1 VFVTIGRSSR
11 VRPATIYDVAEAA
24 GVSHQTVSRL
34 LRGFKGI
41 RPETRA
47 RVETAIAELQYRP
60 NPAARSL
67 KNGRTHRIGALTHDL
82 TEVGP
87 SKTIDGA
94 SHGAHDAG
102 YLLDVISIDPRDPH
116 AIEQA
121 IQILRQQELAGVMVF
136 AAADAVAA
144 AVEPAGFAV
153 PVVVDAELDEAQY
166 AAPATPN
173 GRGSEMLVEHLF
185 RLGHRNFLHL
195 AGPREWVSARN
206 RAVAYTRALEARG
219 LISCGV
225 LEGDWSAASGYAAGQ
240 RIPLHGSV
248 TAVVASNDQM
258 ALGVIRA
265 VTERGIRVPDD
276 MSVVGF
282 DDIPE
287 AAYFRPS
294 LTTVSV
300 DIDRGGRAAI
310 ARLIAQIEGRDA
322 APDLKDPGPHL
333 RVRESSGPAPSRR
346 EPRARASPAFPEK

>member
-1 VFVTIGRSSR
+1 MTIGRASR

-87 SKTIDGA
+87 SKTIDGE

-102 YLLDVISIDPRDPH
+102 YLLDVVSVDPRDPH

-153 PVVVDAELDEAQY
+153 PVVVDAELEEAQY
-166 AAPATPN
+166 EAPATPN
-173 GRGSEMLVEHLF
+173 GRGS
-185 RLGHRNFLHL
+185 
-195 AGPREWVSARN
+195 
-206 RAVAYTRALEARG
+206 
-219 LISCGV
+219 
-225 LEGDWSAASGYAAGQ
+225 
-240 RIPLHGSV
+240 
-248 TAVVASNDQM
+248 
-258 ALGVIRA
+258 
-265 VTERGIRVPDD
+265 
-276 MSVVGF
+276 
-282 DDIPE
+282 
-287 AAYFRPS
+287 
-294 LTTVSV
+294 
-300 DIDRGGRAAI
+300 
-310 ARLIAQIEGRDA
+310 
-322 APDLKDPGPHL
+322 
-333 RVRESSGPAPSRR
+333 
-346 EPRARASPAFPEK
+346 

>member
-1 VFVTIGRSSR
+1 MTIGRSSR
-11 VRPATIYDVAEAA
+11 VRPATIYDVAAAA

-82 TEVGP
+82 MEVGP
-87 SKTIDGA
+87 SKAIDGA

-102 YLLDVISIDPRDPH
+102 YLLDVVSVDPRDPR

-121 IQILRQQELAGVMVF
+121 IQLLRQQELAGVMVF
-136 AAADAVAA
+136 AGADAVAA

-153 PVVVDAELDEAQY
+153 PVVVDAELEEAQY

-185 RLGHRNFLHL
+185 ALGHRNFLHV

-206 RAVAYTRALEARG
+206 RVVAYTRALEARG

-225 LEGDWSAASGYAAGQ
+225 LEGDWSAASGYTAGH
-240 RIPLHGSV
+240 RIPLDGSV
-248 TAVVASNDQM
+248 TAVLAGNDQM

-265 VTERGIRVPDD
+265 ITERGVRVPDD

-282 DDIPE
+282 DDMPE

-294 LTTVSV
+294 LTTVSL
-300 DIDRGGRAAI
+300 DIDRGGRTAI
-310 ARLIAQIEGRDA
+310 ARLIAQIEGRDS
-322 APDLKDPGPHL
+322 APDLSDQGPQL
-333 RVRESSGPAPSRR
+333 RVRESSGPAPR
-346 EPRARASPAFPEK
+346 